1 MQPLHFVANCI
12 SSTTVHQYFIFLIIV
27 IFALIHHYNNEI
39 IMKTELNFQDAD
51 TFYDQLLNA
60 HEGLS
65 AEQSEQLNLRLILL
79 LANQVGDATV
89 LRDCI
94 ESAKN

>member
-1 MQPLHFVANCI
+1 
-12 SSTTVHQYFIFLIIV
+12 LIQ
-27 IFALIHHYNNEI
+27 LGRT
-39 IMKTELNFQDAD
+39 IMKTDLNLQDAD
-51 TFYDQLLNA
+51 GFYEQLLNA

-65 AEQSEQLNLRLILL
+65 ADQSEQLNMRLILL
-79 LANQVGDATV
+79 LANQVGDASI

>member
-1 MQPLHFVANCI
+1 
-12 SSTTVHQYFIFLIIV
+12 
-27 IFALIHHYNNEI
+27 
-39 IMKTELNFQDAD
+39 MKTELNFQDAD

-65 AEQSEQLNLRLILL
+65 AEQSEHLNMRLILL
-79 LANQVGDATV
+79 LANQVGNAAV

-94 ESAKN
+94 ESASQSN

>member
-1 MQPLHFVANCI
+1 
-12 SSTTVHQYFIFLIIV
+12 
-27 IFALIHHYNNEI
+27 
-39 IMKTELNFQDAD
+39 MKTELNFQDAD

-65 AEQSEQLNLRLILL
+65 AAQSEQLNMRLILL
-79 LANQVGDATV
+79 LANQVGNAAV

-94 ESAKN
+94 ESASQSN

>member
-1 MQPLHFVANCI
+1 
-12 SSTTVHQYFIFLIIV
+12 
-27 IFALIHHYNNEI
+27 
-39 IMKTELNFQDAD
+39 MKTELNFQDAD
-51 TFYDQLLNA
+51 TFYEQLLNA

-65 AEQSEQLNLRLILL
+65 AEQSEQLNLRLILI

-94 ESAKN
+94 ESAKPNK

>member
-1 MQPLHFVANCI
+1 
-12 SSTTVHQYFIFLIIV
+12 
-27 IFALIHHYNNEI
+27 
-39 IMKTELNFQDAD
+39 MKTELNFQDAD
-51 TFYDQLLNA
+51 TFYEQLLNA

-65 AEQSEQLNLRLILL
+65 AEQSEQLNLRLILI
-79 LANQVGDATV
+79 LANQVGNSAV

>member
-1 MQPLHFVANCI
+1 M
-12 SSTTVHQYFIFLIIV
+12 
-27 IFALIHHYNNEI
+27 
-39 IMKTELNFQDAD
+39 MKTELNLQDAD

-79 LANQVGDATV
+79 LANQVGDTTV

>member
-1 MQPLHFVANCI
+1 M
-12 SSTTVHQYFIFLIIV
+12 
-27 IFALIHHYNNEI
+27 
-39 IMKTELNFQDAD
+39 MKTELNFQDAD

-94 ESAKN
+94 ESAKNQT

>member
-1 MQPLHFVANCI
+1 
-12 SSTTVHQYFIFLIIV
+12 
-27 IFALIHHYNNEI
+27 
-39 IMKTELNFQDAD
+39 MKTELNFQDAD
-51 TFYDQLLNA
+51 TFYEQLLNA

-65 AEQSEQLNLRLILL
+65 AEQSEQLNLRLILI

-94 ESAKN
+94 ESATPNK

>member
-1 MQPLHFVANCI
+1 
-12 SSTTVHQYFIFLIIV
+12 
-27 IFALIHHYNNEI
+27 
-39 IMKTELNFQDAD
+39 MKTELNFQDAD

-65 AEQSEQLNLRLILL
+65 AAQSEQLNMRLILI
-79 LANQVGDATV
+79 LANQVGDAAV

-94 ESAKN
+94 ESASQSN

>member
-1 MQPLHFVANCI
+1 
-12 SSTTVHQYFIFLIIV
+12 
-27 IFALIHHYNNEI
+27 
-39 IMKTELNFQDAD
+39 MKTELNFQDAD
-51 TFYDQLLNA
+51 TFYEQLLNA

-65 AEQSEQLNLRLILL
+65 AERSEQLNLRLILI
-79 LANQVGDATV
+79 LANQVGNAAV

>member
-1 MQPLHFVANCI
+1 M
-12 SSTTVHQYFIFLIIV
+12 
-27 IFALIHHYNNEI
+27 
-39 IMKTELNFQDAD
+39 MKTELNLQDAD

-79 LANQVGDATV
+79 LANQVGDAAV

-94 ESAKN
+94 ESASQRN

>member
-1 MQPLHFVANCI
+1 
-12 SSTTVHQYFIFLIIV
+12 
-27 IFALIHHYNNEI
+27 
-39 IMKTELNFQDAD
+39 MKTELNLQDAD

-60 HEGLS
+60 HEGLN
-65 AEQSEQLNLRLILL
+65 AEQSEHLNLRLILL

-94 ESAKN
+94 ESAKNQT

>member
-1 MQPLHFVANCI
+1 
-12 SSTTVHQYFIFLIIV
+12 
-27 IFALIHHYNNEI
+27 
-39 IMKTELNFQDAD
+39 MKTELNFQDAD

-65 AEQSEQLNLRLILL
+65 AEQSEQLNLRLILI
-79 LANQVGDATV
+79 LANQVGDATF

-94 ESAKN
+94 ESAKPNK

>member
-1 MQPLHFVANCI
+1 
-12 SSTTVHQYFIFLIIV
+12 
-27 IFALIHHYNNEI
+27 
-39 IMKTELNFQDAD
+39 MKTELNFQEAD
-51 TFYDQLLNA
+51 MFYDQLLNA

-79 LANQVGDATV
+79 LANQVGDAAV

>member
-1 MQPLHFVANCI
+1 M
-12 SSTTVHQYFIFLIIV
+12 
-27 IFALIHHYNNEI
+27 
-39 IMKTELNFQDAD
+39 MKTELNLQDAD
-51 TFYDQLLNA
+51 GFYEQLLNV

-65 AEQSEQLNLRLILL
+65 AEQSEQLNMRLILL
-79 LANQVGDATV
+79 LADASI

>member
-1 MQPLHFVANCI
+1 
-12 SSTTVHQYFIFLIIV
+12 
-27 IFALIHHYNNEI
+27 
-39 IMKTELNFQDAD
+39 MKTELNLQDAD

-60 HEGLS
+60 HEGLN
-65 AEQSEQLNLRLILL
+65 AEQSEHLNFRLILL

>member
-1 MQPLHFVANCI
+1 
-12 SSTTVHQYFIFLIIV
+12 
-27 IFALIHHYNNEI
+27 
-39 IMKTELNFQDAD
+39 MKTELNLQDAD

-79 LANQVGDATV
+79 LANQVGDAAV
-89 LRDCI
+89 LRDCV
-94 ESAKN
+94 ESAKPTN

>member
-1 MQPLHFVANCI
+1 M
-12 SSTTVHQYFIFLIIV
+12 
-27 IFALIHHYNNEI
+27 
-39 IMKTELNFQDAD
+39 MKTELNLQDAD

-79 LANQVGDATV
+79 LANQIGDTAV

-94 ESAKN
+94 ESASQNQ

>member
-1 MQPLHFVANCI
+1 MNMAP
-12 SSTTVHQYFIFLIIV
+12 
-27 IFALIHHYNNEI
+27 
-39 IMKTELNFQDAD
+39 NFKDAD
-51 TFYDQLLNA
+51 GFYEQLLNV

-65 AEQSEQLNLRLILL
+65 AEQSEQLNMRLILL
-79 LANQVGDATV
+79 LANQVGNAAV

>member
-1 MQPLHFVANCI
+1 
-12 SSTTVHQYFIFLIIV
+12 
-27 IFALIHHYNNEI
+27 
-39 IMKTELNFQDAD
+39 MKTELNFQDAD

-79 LANQVGDATV
+79 LANQVGNAAV

-94 ESAKN
+94 ESASQRN

>member
-1 MQPLHFVANCI
+1 
-12 SSTTVHQYFIFLIIV
+12 
-27 IFALIHHYNNEI
+27 
-39 IMKTELNFQDAD
+39 MKTEQNFQDAD

-65 AEQSEQLNLRLILL
+65 AEQSEQLNMRLILL
-79 LANQVGDATV
+79 LANQVGNAAV

-94 ESAKN
+94 ESASQSK

>member
-1 MQPLHFVANCI
+1 
-12 SSTTVHQYFIFLIIV
+12 
-27 IFALIHHYNNEI
+27 
-39 IMKTELNFQDAD
+39 MKTELNLQDAD
-51 TFYDQLLNA
+51 TFYEQLLNA

-79 LANQVGDATV
+79 LANQVGDAGV

>member
-1 MQPLHFVANCI
+1 
-12 SSTTVHQYFIFLIIV
+12 
-27 IFALIHHYNNEI
+27 
-39 IMKTELNFQDAD
+39 MKTELNFQDAD

-65 AEQSEQLNLRLILL
+65 AAQSEQLNMRLILI
-79 LANQVGDATV
+79 LANQVGNAAV

-94 ESAKN
+94 ESASQSN

>member
-1 MQPLHFVANCI
+1 
-12 SSTTVHQYFIFLIIV
+12 
-27 IFALIHHYNNEI
+27 
-39 IMKTELNFQDAD
+39 MKTELNFQDAD

-79 LANQVGDATV
+79 LANQVGNAAV

-94 ESAKN
+94 ESASQSLSLIHI